1 MRLHDGAPGGRRK
14 AGAVMATMG
23 GAGSAGAAVPA
34 SAAASAAAA
43 EPAADLSKSWR
54 DTIQRGDRTFWH
66 GEAAV
71 EVDRDDNTKWLSVLA
86 TSEVELLLTRLAKD
100 SVGMSPVLLPA
111 HAENARIVRMVAA
124 EYPLKMKT
132 RRLWGEIFDEI
143 AGDERRAA
151 SVMSLERIDPPGT
164 VFSGTLMPH
173 QQEALDYLQKC
184 GGRCLL
190 ADEMGLGKTV
200 ETLAYLAGRAD
211 AYPVAV
217 VAPLVAVTHWKREIE
232 RFLRVDDAACSGG
245 SGGSDRIDA
254 GAGDGPLVPVIDV
267 VRAGRKPWKGAP
279 RRRADF
285 YLINYDLVAKWAY
298 ALSRAGIRTIVFDE
312 CQALRRAASQ
322 RYDACRRLALSGTV
336 RHRIALSGTPVYNS
350 RSELHNISEVIRPGV
365 LGSQAEFV
373 RKWPAVGSTTASRD
387 EIVEEERTE
396 MAERQRADLAA
407 MLRQRFMLRRL
418 KADVIDLP
426 AKTRLHQ
433 EIDIDDGYY
442 TREVGRLLS
451 SISAECEAIRAGVDE
466 CGVDNGGGR
475 RGLADRKKA
484 GLLELHN
491 RLMQMRV
498 AERQIAGISKAGSVS
513 KYVGSLLAD
522 YTEDKFVVFCHHK
535 SVREILCMDLGR
547 FGVAVIAGGQAAA
560 ERQGEIDRFQRD
572 PECRVMVAGLR
583 AGNVG
588 ISLSAA
594 SYVVFAELDWS
605 PSVHRQAE
613 DRLHR
618 IGQKNPVVC
627 HYLIGRGTFDEQIA
641 QIVVRKTLDISGVMG
656 EAPGRVDATAALKT
670 IARRYGTKAA
680 RMAGSSRGGGAR
692 GGGSGG
698 YARASDVS
706 AHARRILDD
715 LDALR
720 TTGDDDGDGG
730 RGSGSGGSGGGS
742 GADTGGGGQ

>member
-1 MRLHDGAPGGRRK
+1 
-14 AGAVMATMG
+14 MATMG
-23 GAGSAGAAVPA
+23 GAGSAGAAAPA
-34 SAAASAAAA
+34 SAASASASASASAAAA
-43 EPAADLSKSWR
+43 EPAEADLSKSWR

-151 SVMSLERIDPPGT
+151 DVMSLERIDPPGT

-232 RFLRVDDAACSGG
+232 RFLRVDDAACGG
-245 SGGSDRIDA
+245 SGGGDSGRIDA

-322 RYDACRRLALSGTV
+322 RYDACRRLALSSTV

-373 RKWPAVGSTTASRD
+373 RKWPAVGSTAESRD
-387 EIVEEERTE
+387 EIVEEERTG
-396 MAERQRADLAA
+396 MAERQRADLAV
-407 MLRQRFMLRRL
+407 MLRKRFMLRRL

-451 SISAECEAIRAGVDE
+451 SISAECEAIRAGVEE
-466 CGVDNGGGR
+466 CGVDRGDGGGGR
-475 RGLADRKKA
+475 SGAADRKKA

-513 KYVGSLLAD
+513 KYVGSLLGD

-547 FGVAVIAGGQAAA
+547 FGVAVIAGGQGAA

-656 EAPGRVDATAALKT
+656 EAPGRVDATAALET

-680 RMAGSSRGGGAR
+680 RMAGSSRGGAR
-692 GGGSGG
+692 RGGG
-698 YARASDVS
+698 YARVNDVS
-706 AHARRILDD
+706 AHASRILAD
-715 LDALR
+715 LNALR
-720 TTGDDDGDGG
+720 ADDDDG
-730 RGSGSGGSGGGS
+730 GSSGGGGD
-742 GADTGGGGQ
+742 GAAGGGGGQ